1 MTDAELLDVLVIQQL
16 GWASYIH
23 RIETLHPL
31 QMTAKESLE
40 MLTLL
45 LRQAS
50 SYHIIKNTS
59 CAWGMHVHMCAHT
72 DNLWL
77 ANLGRLPSPADLLW
91 EGP

>member
-40 MLTLL
+40 MFILL

-50 SYHIIKNTS
+50 SYHIIKTS
-59 CAWGMHVHMCAHT
+59 HVPGECMYTCAHT
-72 DNLWL
+72 LITS
-77 ANLGRLPSPADLLW
+77 G
-91 EGP
+91 

>member
-40 MLTLL
+40 MFILL

-50 SYHIIKNTS
+50 SYHIIKTS
-59 CAWGMHVHMCAHT
+59 HVPGERMYTCAHT
-72 DNLWL
+72 LITS
-77 ANLGRLPSPADLLW
+77 G
-91 EGP
+91 